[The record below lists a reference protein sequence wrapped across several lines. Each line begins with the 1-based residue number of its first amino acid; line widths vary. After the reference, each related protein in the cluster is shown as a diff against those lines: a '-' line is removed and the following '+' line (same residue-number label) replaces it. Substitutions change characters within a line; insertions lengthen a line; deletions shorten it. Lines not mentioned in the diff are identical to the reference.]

1 MMSENS
7 VKMYF
12 SMDATDVKLSLL
24 LVWAVLSTIVLM
36 ILVSPFVLPQATI
49 FMLSRL
55 CELNHV
61 PHIESPL
68 YGMTRAFL
76 FISRGELSEAL
87 KLNRFSIFL
96 YSTFAANELLI
107 VVWLSTRRIKIK
119 GGK

>member
-1 MMSENS
+1 MSENS
-7 VKMYF
+7 IKMYF
-12 SMDATDVKLSLL
+12 AMDSTDVKLSLL

-36 ILVSPFVLPQATI
+36 ILVSPFALPQATI

-76 FISRGELSEAL
+76 FISKGELSEAL
-87 KLNRFSIFL
+87 RLNRFSIFL
-96 YSTFAANELLI
+96 YSTFTSNELLI
-107 VVWLSTRRIKIK
+107 IVWLFTRHIKIK
-119 GGK
+119 RR